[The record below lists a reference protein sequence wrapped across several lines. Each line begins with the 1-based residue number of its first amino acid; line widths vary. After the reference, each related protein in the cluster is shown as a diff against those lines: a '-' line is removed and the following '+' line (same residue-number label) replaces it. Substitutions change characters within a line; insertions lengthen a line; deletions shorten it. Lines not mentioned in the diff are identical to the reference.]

1 MGIFE
6 ISAQSKKFRDSLA
19 YSKSPVG
26 SLPPGKRGLLNTKT
40 PMMGSNLVVRDPR
53 PQPYHT
59 PPGQSVVPGQ
69 GHGAIVADIAHA
81 LGERGKKIK
90 SMKIEVEFEKD

>member
-1 MGIFE
+1 MGLFE
-6 ISAQSKKFRDSLA
+6 ISEQSKKFRASLA

-26 SLPPGKRGLLNTKT
+26 RLPPGKRGLLNTKN

-59 PPGQSVVPGQ
+59 PSGMSVVPGQ
-69 GHGAIVADIAHA
+69 GHGAIASDIAHA
-81 LGERGKKIK
+81 LEEKGKKIK
-90 SMKIEVEFEKD
+90 SMKIEVEFEK